1 MPDAGSPP
9 RRPPGRPRSAGARQA
24 ILEAAYALLRKGGIA
39 SASSDDIAKAAGVS
53 KATLYRWWKTKEA
66 IMLDAFC
73 EKLTPVLP
81 YEAKGSPLD
90 ALRQN
95 VVRGA
100 DWLHSEDGR
109 IAMRLI
115 CDFYEDPK
123 LRQLFLEHF
132 YLPRRALQIRLVK
145 QAMAAGE
152 LVDGTDPEILVDA
165 LQGPLFFRFL
175 IGHAPVDKKFA
186 RDLVEQ
192 VLKAVTA

>member
-1 MPDAGSPP
+1 MPNAGSPS
-9 RRPPGRPRSAGARQA
+9 RRRPGRPRSEGAKQA
-24 ILEAAYALLRKGGIA
+24 ILEAGYALLKKGGIS

-66 IMLDAFC
+66 IMLAAFF

-81 YEAKGSPLD
+81 YEAKGSPLE

-100 DWLHSEDGR
+100 DWLHSEDGG

-115 CDFYEDPK
+115 CDIYEDPK
-123 LRQLFLEHF
+123 LRELFLEHF
-132 YLPRRALQIRLVK
+132 YFPRRALQIRLVK

-152 LVDGTDPEILVDA
+152 LVAGTDPEVLVDA

-186 RDLVEQ
+186 RDLVDQ